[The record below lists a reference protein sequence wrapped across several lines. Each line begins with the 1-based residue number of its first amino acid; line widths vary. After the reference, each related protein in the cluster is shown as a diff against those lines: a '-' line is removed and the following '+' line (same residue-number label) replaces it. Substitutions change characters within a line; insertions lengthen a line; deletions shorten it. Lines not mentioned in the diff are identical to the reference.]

1 MPKILQKHMMSGAK
15 DALVDFEVD
24 VEQKIVSISMRT
36 SGGKPFLSS
45 SLLESLIFWT
55 LPQAHDCVAF
65 NDDNADSWR
74 PKRTD
79 WKIFVTVGELRFRA
93 EAWHQIP
100 SGGVPQ
106 RTIELFPEPLCPS

>member
-1 MPKILQKHMMSGAK
+1 MTHHLLMRHQLSGAR
-15 DALVDFEVD
+15 DALVDYEID
-24 VEQKIVSISMRT
+24 AEQKIVSISMRT
-36 SGGKPFLSS
+36 NGGKPFLSS

-65 NDDNADSWR
+65 NDDHVDSWT

-79 WKIFVTVGELRFRA
+79 WKIFVTIGDVRFRVL
-93 EAWHQIP
+93 AWNQIP

-106 RTIELFPEPLCPS
+106 RTIEFFLEPS